1 MNKVSKYL
9 PIFTLAA
16 VLGAP
21 AMKAQ
26 SLPPRIFFTDLTSGP
41 NTGGENNNGTILTI
55 YGKNFGATQGT
66 STVTV
71 GGGAVAAYLQW
82 GVPAPGE
89 LGTQK
94 ISIAIGAAAKTGS
107 VVVTTSNGASNSVPF
122 TVRSGNVFCVSTT
135 GNDSNTGQFPSSCW
149 ATLVKAK
156 NAIAAGDTAYIENG
170 VQQTG
175 TEGDN
180 AALDIRSGSGT
191 AAAPKALVAY
201 PGASVTI
208 NTSDRMGVRTVDSD
222 NTSHWVIANISNAT
236 AHDAAFELDNTSDF
250 RIVGNTMS
258 CPNGDAS
265 TACFQDIAGSNIRV
279 LGNYIHNTGNTC
291 SSSCHTYHAF
301 YFTTNGVSWEA
312 GWNTI
317 VPDPGHT
324 GIAGCKGIEV
334 YSTGG
339 SDQYDIHIHDNIIHD
354 VICNGIDLNTV
365 NPDGPNTM
373 GGQGSVEVYNNIV
386 YRAGTGP
393 DPNSTSSYTCIEMGA
408 TSVRTNP
415 IEVYNNSFY
424 DCGSRND
431 SDSGM
436 FEYHDA
442 NIKTRFRNNIIQA
455 IGVEPYFSS
464 GSGSAPCSNS
474 TGSNN
479 VWFGAGVPPCG
490 SLFTSNVNSDPL
502 YVDPVTARNFH
513 LQSASPAINAGLTI
527 STLLTD
533 LDGVSRPQG
542 PAYDIGA
549 YEFVNGTV
557 TVRPNPPTN
566 LKAVVQ

>member
-1 MNKVSKYL
+1 MSKVSKHF
-9 PIFTLAA
+9 PIFILAA

-89 LGTQK
+89 LGIQK
-94 ISIAIGAAAKTGS
+94 IAVAIGSAAVTGN
-107 VVVTTSNGASNSVPF
+107 VVVTTGAGASNGVPF
-122 TVRSGNVFCVSTT
+122 TVRAGNVYCVSTT
-135 GNDSNTGQFPSSCW
+135 GSNTNNGHFPNSCF
-149 ATLVKAK
+149 ATVPFAK
-156 NAIAAGDTAYIENG
+156 DAMAPGDITYIENG
-170 VQQTG
+170 VSQTAQ
-175 TEGDN
+175 DN
-180 AALDIRSGSGT
+180 NNGSVNIGSSGT
-191 AAAPKALVAY
+191 AAAPIALVGY
-201 PGASVTI
+201 PGAAVTI
-208 NTSDRMGVRTVDSD
+208 GSNSLARAFEFYP
-222 NTSHWVIANISNAT
+222 NPAHWVFAGISNIVAQT
-236 AHDAAFELDNTSDF
+236 EAFNLDAPTDI
-250 RIVGNTMS
+250 RIVGNDIS

-265 TACFQDIAGSNIRV
+265 SACVVGSTAINIKV
-279 LGNYIHNTGNTC
+279 LGNYVHNTGNTC
-291 SSSCHTYHAF
+291 VSSCHTYHAV
-301 YFTTNGVSWEA
+301 YTSTNGAAWEVA
-312 GWNTI
+312 WNTI
-317 VPDPGHT
+317 VPDPGKT
-324 GIAGCKGIEV
+324 GRAGCKGIEV

-339 SDQYDIHIHDNIIHD
+339 SDESDLHFHDNTIHD

>member
-1 MNKVSKYL
+1 
-9 PIFTLAA
+9 
-16 VLGAP
+16 
-21 AMKAQ
+21 
-26 SLPPRIFFTDLTSGP
+26 
-41 NTGGENNNGTILTI
+41 
-55 YGKNFGATQGT
+55 
-66 STVTV
+66 
-71 GGGAVAAYLQW
+71 
-82 GVPAPGE
+82 
-89 LGTQK
+89 
-94 ISIAIGAAAKTGS
+94 
-107 VVVTTSNGASNSVPF
+107 
-122 TVRSGNVFCVSTT
+122 
-135 GNDSNTGQFPSSCW
+135 
-149 ATLVKAK
+149 
-156 NAIAAGDTAYIENG
+156 
-170 VQQTG
+170 
-175 TEGDN
+175 
-180 AALDIRSGSGT
+180 
-191 AAAPKALVAY
+191 
-201 PGASVTI
+201 
-208 NTSDRMGVRTVDSD
+208 
-222 NTSHWVIANISNAT
+222 
-236 AHDAAFELDNTSDF
+236 
-250 RIVGNTMS
+250 
-258 CPNGDAS
+258 
-265 TACFQDIAGSNIRV
+265 
-279 LGNYIHNTGNTC
+279 
-291 SSSCHTYHAF
+291 
-301 YFTTNGVSWEA
+301 
-312 GWNTI
+312 
-317 VPDPGHT
+317 
-324 GIAGCKGIEV
+324 
-334 YSTGG
+334 
-339 SDQYDIHIHDNIIHD
+339 
-354 VICNGIDLNTV
+354 
-365 NPDGPNTM
+365 M

-431 SDSGM
+431 ADSGM

-479 VWFGAGVPPCG
+479 IWFGAGVPPCG
-490 SLFTSNVNSDPL
+490 SLFTSNVNSGAL
-502 YVDPVTARNFH
+502 YIDPVTARNFH